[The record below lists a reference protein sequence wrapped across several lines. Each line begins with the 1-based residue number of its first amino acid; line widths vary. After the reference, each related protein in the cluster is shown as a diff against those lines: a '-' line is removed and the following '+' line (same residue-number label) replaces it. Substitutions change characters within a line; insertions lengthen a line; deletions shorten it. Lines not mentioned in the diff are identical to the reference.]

1 MNFLLGLEGERLEN
15 IIDNR
20 LKGVGMIR
28 SEYLCRSIEE
38 YFTLNSCREY
48 VYNYVSNVCDIFHD
62 YEVWYRTSELTVP
75 EVNVLKGAD
84 QIIEEK
90 HYILGLRRV
99 RRGIKFSDTFL
110 LELDNI
116 SKLSE
121 EKKNLNILFPYVKD
135 SNELKKCIELLKKV
149 NFKNKFGVMIEIPS
163 AITEIDEFIKLGI
176 SNITIGVNDLTT
188 LMLGS
193 YRESEVHDIT
203 HPSIVKVRDYIVKK
217 CKDNNVSVNV
227 AGNVNKKLKEIC
239 ANVGVE
245 NFIVNYPLL
254 SDVLNIP
261 LEKLPEINRLKDI
274 KKLTKSRIIEFNK
287 RKKQQNYN
295 YWT

>member
-1 MNFLLGLEGERLEN
+1 M
-15 IIDNR
+15 
-20 LKGVGMIR
+20 
-28 SEYLCRSIEE
+28 
-38 YFTLNSCREY
+38 
-48 VYNYVSNVCDIFHD
+48 
-62 YEVWYRTSELTVP
+62 
-75 EVNVLKGAD
+75 
-84 QIIEEK
+84 
-90 HYILGLRRV
+90 
-99 RRGIKFSDTFL
+99 
-110 LELDNI
+110 
-116 SKLSE
+116 
-121 EKKNLNILFPYVKD
+121 KD

-203 HPSIVKVRDYIVKK
+203 HPSIVKVIDYIVKK

-227 AGNVNKKLKEIC
+227 AGTVNKKLKEIC

-295 YWT
+295 Y